1 MVALGVLPWSAVLS
15 GAAIVGGL
23 SARGMQDVPQAA
35 GGIATSAAGPELNAP
50 QAEAVAHVAGPLLVF
65 AGAGSGKT
73 RVITYR
79 IANLVARERVA
90 PWRILAVTFTNKAA
104 GEMRARLER
113 PELLGPVARDLWVGT
128 FHATCAKFLRLFPEA
143 IERTKSF
150 VIYDSTDQKAVV
162 TRVLRDMGLDDRRYS
177 PKTVLGRIHKEKQ
190 EGRGPAEMNLD
201 SYLDDAIQKA
211 YTRYETALRSAN
223 ALDFE
228 DLILS
233 VVRILEA
240 PKDGSI
246 GVEVVRARETLE
258 KKFDFVLVDEFQD
271 TNQIQY
277 RLLKRL
283 ASRTKNLCVV
293 GDDDQSIYRWR
304 GADVRNIRNFRR
316 DWPDAS
322 VVKLE
327 QNYRSTKNIVSSALA
342 VIAPSPTREPKELWT
357 DNPEGSPIRVIACA
371 DERDEAACVVRAVR
385 DAREAGIGLKEV
397 AVFYRVHA
405 QSRVLEE
412 ALRAVNLPYQI
423 VGGTKF
429 YDRAEIKDALSYLR
443 VLVNPRSD
451 VDFLRIVN
459 TPARGIGSTTIER
472 LATYA
477 TTAHLSLF
485 EALGKLDEEAGDA
498 GALSDLGSTARKR
511 LGQFRE
517 LMTLLTQEAKDR
529 PAAEVLRIVL
539 AKTGYRKALES
550 EDTAEAEGRLENLAE
565 LEGSMSDYE
574 TEAEARGEEPT
585 LEGFLERVSLV
596 SDTDVATGD
605 VEKVTLMTVHG
616 AKGLEFELVLLTGM
630 EEDMFPY
637 RNQEPRSA
645 EEMEEERRLAYVAVT
660 RARQHLVITHTKQR
674 QIFGITR
681 LGVPSRFVGDMPSG
695 AIEHLETPA
704 ARAAGGAGRWIDR
717 DGGTAPTSWRPRTS
731 TASSSWRHPQ
741 KGEEVVE
748 NEWGQGPRALQSSPR
763 SAPATREPGER
774 FVDYDSEPGG
784 ETEGVALRRG
794 SKVEH
799 QRFGRGE
806 VMSVVSSSEPAVV
819 AFFPGWGEKK
829 VLLRYLKR
837 G

>member
-1 MVALGVLPWSAVLS
+1 MGTGDAGTPALNG
-15 GAAIVGGL
+15 
-23 SARGMQDVPQAA
+23 
-35 GGIATSAAGPELNAP
+35 P
-50 QAEAVAHVAGPLLVF
+50 QAEAVAHTQGPLLVF

-104 GEMRARLER
+104 GEMRARLEN
-113 PELLGPVARDLWVGT
+113 PALLGPVARDLWVGT

-143 IERTKSF
+143 IERTRSF

-162 TRVLRDMGLDDRRYS
+162 SRVLRDLALDDRRYA
-177 PKTVLGRIHKEKQ
+177 PKTVLGRILKEKQ
-190 EGRGPAEMNLD
+190 EGRGPEEMNLD
-201 SYLDDAIQKA
+201 SFLDDAIQKA
-211 YTRYETALRSAN
+211 YRRYEDALRAAN

-233 VVRILEA
+233 VVRVLEA
-240 PKDGSI
+240 PADGS
-246 GVEVVRARETLE
+246 VSPDVVRARDALE
-258 KKFDFVLVDEFQD
+258 KKFDHVLVDEFQD

-277 RLLKRL
+277 RLLKKL
-283 ASRTKNLCVV
+283 AGRTRNLCVV

-316 DWPDAS
+316 DWPDAK

-327 QNYRSTKNIVSSALA
+327 QNYRSTKSIVAGALA

-357 DNPEGSPIRVIACA
+357 DNDVGTPIRVIGCA
-371 DERDEAACVVRAVR
+371 DERDEAACVVRAIR
-385 DAREAGIGLKEV
+385 DAREAGIGPKQI

-412 ALRAVNLPYQI
+412 ALRAVDMPYQI

-429 YDRAEIKDALSYLR
+429 YDRAEIKDALAYLR
-443 VLVNPRSD
+443 ILVNPRSD
-451 VDFLRIVN
+451 VDLRRIINV
-459 TPARGIGSTTIER
+459 PARGIGNTTVER
-472 LATYA
+472 VETYA
-477 TTAHLSLF
+477 TTQRLSMW
-485 EALGKLDEEAGDA
+485 EALGRLEDFAE
-498 GALSDLGSTARKR
+498 DLGTAAKKR

-517 LMTLLTQEAKDR
+517 LMTLLMTEAKDR

-539 AKTGYRKALES
+539 AKSGYKKALEE

-574 TEAEARGEEPT
+574 AEAAARGETPT

-596 SDTDVATGD
+596 SDTDTVGD
-605 VEKVTLMTVHG
+605 IEKVTLMTVHG

-637 RNQEPRSA
+637 RNQEPRSV
-645 EEMEEERRLAYVAVT
+645 EEMEEERRLGYVAVT
-660 RARQHLVITHTKQR
+660 RARHHLVVTHAKQR
-674 QIFGITR
+674 QIFGTTR
-681 LGVPSRFVGDMPSG
+681 LGVPSRFIGDLPPDV
-695 AIEHLETPA
+695 IEHLETAA
-704 ARAAGGAGRWIDR
+704 ARAAGSAGRWIDR
-717 DGGTAPTSWRPRTS
+717 DTAGGVSHAGGGRGSVAP
-731 TASSSWRHPQ
+731 SSWRHPQ
-741 KGEEVVE
+741 AMPEPPSRRHRPV
-748 NEWGQGPRALQSSPR
+748 AT
-763 SAPATREPGER
+763 PASGIAREPGER
-774 FVDYDSEPGG
+774 FVEYEGG
-784 ETEGVALRRG
+784 SDDMEGVELRRG
-794 SKVEH
+794 STVFHE
-799 QRFGRGE
+799 RFGRGE
-806 VMSVVSSSEPAVV
+806 VMKVVSVGEPAVV

-829 VLLRYLKR
+829 VLARFLKL

>member
-1 MVALGVLPWSAVLS
+1 
-15 GAAIVGGL
+15 
-23 SARGMQDVPQAA
+23 MQDAREAGDQPSAHGSNGPAA
-35 GGIATSAAGPELNAP
+35 VELNAP
-50 QAEAVAHVAGPLLVF
+50 QAEAVAHVGGPLLVF

-79 IANLVARERVA
+79 IANLVARERVP

-104 GEMRARLER
+104 GEMRHRLER
-113 PELLGPVARDLWVGT
+113 PDLLGPVARDLWVGT

-150 VIYDSTDQKAVV
+150 VIYDTTDQKAVV
-162 TRVLRDMGLDDRRYS
+162 SRVLRDMNLDDRRYS
-177 PKTVLGRIHKEKQ
+177 PKSVLARIHKEKQ
-190 EGRGPAEMNLD
+190 EGRGPEDMQLD
-201 SYLDDAIQKA
+201 SYLDDAVQKA
-211 YTRYETALRSAN
+211 YSRYEEALRSAN

-240 PKDGSI
+240 PTDGSFPA
-246 GVEVVRARETLE
+246 EVVRARDALE
-258 KKFDFVLVDEFQD
+258 KKFDFILVDEFQD

-283 ASRTKNLCVV
+283 ASRTRNLCVV

-304 GADVRNIRNFRR
+304 GADVRNIRYFRR
-316 DWPDAS
+316 DWADAK

-327 QNYRSTKNIVSSALA
+327 QNYRSTRNIVSSALA

-357 DNPEGSPIRVIACA
+357 DNEDGSRIRVIACA
-371 DERDEAACVVRAVR
+371 DERDEAACVVRAIR
-385 DAREAGIGLKEV
+385 DAREARISPKEI

-412 ALRAVNLPYQI
+412 ALRSVNMPYQI

-429 YDRAEIKDALSYLR
+429 YDRAEVKDALAYLR

-451 VDFLRIVN
+451 VDLLRIIN
-459 TPARGIGSTTIER
+459 TPSRGIGNTTLER

-477 TTAHLSLF
+477 TTQRLSLF
-485 EALGKLDEEAGDA
+485 EALGKLDDFAE
-498 GALSDLGSTARKR
+498 DLGTAAKKR

-517 LMTLLTQEAKDR
+517 LMNLLTSEAKDR

-539 AKTGYRKALES
+539 AKSGYKKVLED

-574 TEAEARGEEPT
+574 IEAGARGEAPT

-596 SDTDVATGD
+596 SDTDNLGD
-605 VEKVTLMTVHG
+605 VEKVTLMTIHG

-637 RNQEPRSA
+637 RNQEPRSP
-645 EEMEEERRLAYVAVT
+645 EEMEEERRLAYVAIT
-660 RARQHLVITHTKQR
+660 RARHHLIVTHARQR
-674 QIFGITR
+674 QIFGTTR
-681 LGVPSRFVGDMPSG
+681 LGVPSRFIGDLPPE
-695 AIEHLETPA
+695 AIEHLETAA
-704 ARAAGGAGRWIDR
+704 ARAAGAAGRWIDR
-717 DGGTAPTSWRPRTS
+717 DSMAPTSWRSRPS
-731 TASSSWRHPQ
+731 SAQPTASWRQAATGDESQVTP
-741 KGEEVVE
+741 
-748 NEWGQGPRALQSSPR
+748 NEWGPGPAAWKQGPTPSSHRHRAG
-763 SAPATREPGER
+763 APSHEPGER
-774 FVDYDSEPGG
+774 YVDYDERSDVP
-784 ETEGVALRRG
+784 EGVELRRG
-794 SKVEH
+794 SKVVHE
-799 QRFGRGE
+799 RFGRGE
-806 VMSVVSSSEPAVV
+806 VMKVVSIGEPAVV

-829 VLLRYLKR
+829 VLARFLKL